1 MSVAWLTTN
10 GTSTVVTYPSIVPNG
25 TGSYYST
32 STSANYYTYQGNIT
46 QSVNSVLSTF
56 AIQQPSLDE
65 NSFKAI
71 MQEMMAYY
79 GVTDW
84 KDIVNDIMDTY
95 GVDIKT
101 NQLNLKEG
109 WKVVAKDG
117 TVISLDDKG
126 NVQVDD
132 SNAKVVYKAN
142 TIRDFNKFLNASD
155 LLEQFI
161 RFTGTFGVRQSE
173 VLNIPIET
181 FINWLIIEAAKMD
194 GEHPPDL
201 PLIQKKEYKR
211 CLCCG
216 KFISNKMATISKF
229 CSPKH
234 FEKYMENN
242 YGI

>member
-1 MSVAWLTTN
+1 MSAAWLTTN
-10 GTSTVVTYPSIVPNG
+10 GNSTVVTYPSIVPNG

-32 STSANYYTYQGNIT
+32 STSSSYY
-46 QSVNSVLSTF
+46 SAVSTF

-65 NSFKAI
+65 NAFKTIIQA
-71 MQEMMAYY
+71 MMAYY
-79 GVTDW
+79 GTTDW

-95 GVDIKT
+95 GVDIKK
-101 NQLNLKEG
+101 NQLNLKQG

-194 GEHPPDL
+194 GEQPPDL

-216 KFISNKMATISKF
+216 KFISNKMASISKF

-234 FEKYMENN
+234 FEKYMGDNN
-242 YGI
+242 DF

>member
-1 MSVAWLTTN
+1 MSVAWLTN
-10 GTSTVVTYPSIVPNG
+10 GTSTVVTGTNG

-32 STSANYYTYQGNIT
+32 STSSNFYSYGYIT
-46 QSVNSVLSTF
+46 SSVNAGISS
-56 AIQQPSLDE
+56 
-65 NSFKAI
+65 
-71 MQEMMAYY
+71 MQNEPLAYDTLERIIGEMAVYY
-79 GVTDW
+79 GVTDH
-84 KDIVNDIMDTY
+84 KEIVASIMKTY
-95 GVDIKT
+95 GVDFNKHTLTI
-101 NQLNLKEG
+101 NNG

-132 SNAKVVYKAN
+132 SNAKVLYKAN

-161 RFTGTFGVRQSE
+161 RFVGTFGVKQSE

-194 GEHPPDL
+194 GEEPPEL
-201 PLIQKKEYKR
+201 PLIETVNKPKQYNR

-229 CSPKH
+229 CKPEH
-234 FEKYMENN
+234 FQYYIEKTNDK
-242 YGI
+242 